1 MKKARI
7 KVKQKIGAFGI
18 IAFAVITIYCITIL
32 SVLIWAFMNSF
43 KAQFDFLGLGGL
55 LEPNYFGFPRGPFS
69 EKYGGWHFENYLTAF
84 KSVSIRVGVEM
95 FTLDEMFLNSVL
107 YTSCMSVF
115 GVLTPL
121 IVAYCCAKYEF
132 KLKAIIYTTAII
144 VMMIPIVGSL
154 SSELLI
160 QRQLHLENL
169 IGVCIIKNKY
179 TGLYFL
185 VFYGTYKSISTTYME
200 AARIDGAG
208 EFTIFF
214 RIMLTL
220 GKSAI
225 FSIMILL
232 FINHWNDYYTPM
244 MFLPFMP
251 TVARGLQYVT
261 SAPIAQLSSH
271 IPVKL
276 CASIMVALPTLVLF
290 LTFRKQ
296 IMGSIAIGGIKG

>member
-7 KVKQKIGAFGI
+7 KVKQKIGVFGVVAF
-18 IAFAVITIYCITIL
+18 VLITIYCLTL
-32 SVLIWAFMNSF
+32 LGVLLWSFLNSF
-43 KAQFDFLGLGGL
+43 KAQFDFLGLGAL
-55 LEPNYFGFPRGPFS
+55 LEPNYFGLPRMPFS

-84 KSVSIRVGVEM
+84 QAVSIRVGPNLYS
-95 FTLDEMFLNSVL
+95 LDTMFLNSVL
-107 YTSCMSVF
+107 YTSCMSLF
-115 GVLTPL
+115 GVFTPL
-121 IVAYCCAKYEF
+121 LVAYCCAKYEF
-132 KLKAIIYTTAII
+132 KLKGLIYTTAII

-185 VFYGTYKSISTTYME
+185 VFYGTYKSIPTTYME
-200 AARIDGAG
+200 AARIDGAS
-208 EFTIFF
+208 EFAIFF
-214 RIMLTL
+214 KIMLSL

-232 FINHWNDYYTPM
+232 FINNWNDYYTPM

-261 SAPIAQLSSH
+261 SSPIGQLSSH
-271 IPVKL
+271 IPIKL
-276 CASIMVALPTLVLF
+276 CTSIMVALPTLALF
-290 LTFRKQ
+290 LAFRKQ